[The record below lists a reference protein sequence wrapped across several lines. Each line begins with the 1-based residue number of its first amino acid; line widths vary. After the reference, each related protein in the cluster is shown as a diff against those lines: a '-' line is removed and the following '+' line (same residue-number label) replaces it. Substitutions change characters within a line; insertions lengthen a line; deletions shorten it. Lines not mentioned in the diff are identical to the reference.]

1 MVLISGPNPIQDNHT
16 WFEQPSSQKILFFII
31 CNFANPITMYR
42 KRSKIGKKARSSRG
56 SESSKKVEER
66 VISDE
71 NSDDSSVI
79 VPVVNPARRFI
90 ISDSDEEENPRP
102 DSSVDW
108 NWKKSVNTIKIGNI
122 PNSMV

>member
-1 MVLISGPNPIQDNHT
+1 
-16 WFEQPSSQKILFFII
+16 
-31 CNFANPITMYR
+31 MYR